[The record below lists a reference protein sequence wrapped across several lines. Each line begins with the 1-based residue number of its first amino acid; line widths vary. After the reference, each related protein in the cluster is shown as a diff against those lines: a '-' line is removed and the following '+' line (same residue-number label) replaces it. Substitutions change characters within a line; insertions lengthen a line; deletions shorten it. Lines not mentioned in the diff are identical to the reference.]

1 MKRKDNYVMMKRATP
16 KVTTAYKN
24 KKKVGWHHIKT
35 DIAWK
40 KAAKKIITNSVTIG
54 SVAKKP
60 R

>member
-24 KKKVGWHHIKT
+24 KKKVQGCTCKT
-35 DIAWK
+35 K
-40 KAAKKIITNSVTIG
+40 
-54 SVAKKP
+54 